1 MNIKVKTREG
11 VELCWYGYDSSW
23 IKKRYF
29 IITIMT
35 KYERIIIDGTEYNL
49 IPVFEEEWIDF
60 DITSWEPS
68 SFEKRWKTSKIES
81 YTGKEQVEDN
91 TSIPE
96 IPDNWKK
103 KIEKLDISKI
113 WSAPIDSRLF
123 EKTNEIID
131 FINNQ

>member
-1 MNIKVKTREG
+1 
-11 VELCWYGYDSSW
+11 
-23 IKKRYF
+23 
-29 IITIMT
+29 MT